1 MSANPRVMVFLL
13 AVVLIML
20 SVIDIIAGL
29 LGFVPV
35 VGDVFA
41 SLSETLLEVIQAI
54 GILILAI
61 VGGLS

>member
-1 MSANPRVMVFLL
+1 MNPRITVFLL
-13 AVVLIML
+13 AVALIIL
-20 SVIDIIAGL
+20 SVIDIVAGL
-29 LGFVPV
+29 LGVVPI

-61 VGGLS
+61 IGGLS